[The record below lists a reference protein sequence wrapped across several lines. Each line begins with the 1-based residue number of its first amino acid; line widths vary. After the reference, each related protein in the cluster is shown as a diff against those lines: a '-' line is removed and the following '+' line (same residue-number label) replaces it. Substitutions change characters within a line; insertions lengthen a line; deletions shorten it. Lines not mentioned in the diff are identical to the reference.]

1 MPTSKISWRRY
12 ILWRSRQRRRGP
24 RPIPE
29 DSGEQ
34 PRSGGIIQPTAQAV
48 GTREQHALAPSGAEE
63 ALKEKCLTIAL
74 LFPGQGSQAVGMGK
88 DLAEKYPLA
97 RQTFEE
103 ADEAVGMKISQ
114 LCFEGPEDQ
123 LRLTEITQPAIL
135 TVSVAA
141 WRVLN
146 EKGVK
151 PDFVAGHSLGEYSAH
166 VCAGTISFADA
177 VRTVRNRGKYMQEA
191 VPVGTGSMAA
201 ILGMNMDA
209 VAGVCGDA
217 AQGEVCE
224 LANINSPE
232 QIVISG
238 HTAAVE
244 RGAKL
249 ADERGA
255 KRAKV
260 LSVSAPFHCS
270 LMQPAQDRLAVD
282 LQALKF
288 SQANVPV
295 ISNVYARPVEDAE
308 SGREAL
314 VRQVTG
320 SVKWSESMQW
330 FVAKDV
336 STFIEVGPGKVL
348 CGLMRQIDR
357 SRKCMN
363 VEDEASLQKTMES
376 LAGAEPAV

>member
-1 MPTSKISWRRY
+1 M
-12 ILWRSRQRRRGP
+12 
-24 RPIPE
+24 
-29 DSGEQ
+29 
-34 PRSGGIIQPTAQAV
+34 
-48 GTREQHALAPSGAEE
+48 
-63 ALKEKCLTIAL
+63 IAF

-88 DLAEKYPLA
+88 DLAEKYPIA

-103 ADEAVGMKISQ
+103 TDEALCMKLSQ
-114 LCFEGPEDQ
+114 LCFEGPENQ

-135 TVSVAA
+135 AVSVAA
-141 WRVLN
+141 WRVLK

-201 ILGMNMDA
+201 ILGMSMDA

-238 HTAAVE
+238 HTAAIE

-282 LQALKF
+282 LQAMKF
-288 SQANVPV
+288 SQPNVPV
-295 ISNVYARPVEDAE
+295 VSNVYARPVEDAE
-308 SGREAL
+308 SAREAL

-330 FVAKDV
+330 LAAKDV

-357 SRKCMN
+357 SKKCLN
-363 VEDEASLQKTMES
+363 VEDDASLQKTTQA
-376 LAGAEPAV
+376 LAQ